1 MSSTGNSTCMT
12 LQATT
17 QSQTHVLRGAAIGG
31 LSGCLAKTMVAPLSR
46 IVIQMQLFNLHG
58 AEVAGIRSTARGIYA
73 EGGLRAFWRG
83 NGAMLGHRCVTN
95 GCIFPV
101 NELFKKWL
109 QPLPTHQRDFLAAL
123 AGSVAGTAAGQP
135 LDVVKTKLSASER
148 FGYDSIWQTVAR
160 ISREEGWRGF
170 YAGFKISCGTIIP
183 TVTVCFFLKDYFRDS
198 HLVGLLSSRSGGWI
212 PPVVLSG
219 AAGGIGAALLTFP
232 LDAWKRQA
240 QMAGGNKLWQQ
251 EIALTTDS
259 TRVTTHRAAP
269 FILAWQYLARQYHGL
284 PCELIKVSLNTGIMF
299 GLYEK
304 MSSFADSRAVRAN

>member
-1 MSSTGNSTCMT
+1 MS
-12 LQATT
+12 
-17 QSQTHVLRGAAIGG
+17 SQTHVLRGAALGG
-31 LSGCLAKTMVAPLSR
+31 LSGCLAKTAVAPLSR
-46 IVIQMQLFNLHG
+46 IVIQMQLFPLHG
-58 AEVAGIRSTARGIYA
+58 DEVAGIRSTARSIYA

-109 QPLPTHQRDFLAAL
+109 QPLPKHQRDFLAAL
-123 AGSVAGTAAGQP
+123 AGSVAGTTAGQP
-135 LDVVKTKLSASER
+135 MDVVKTKLSASRR
-148 FGYDSIWQTVAR
+148 FGYQSIWQTAAR

-198 HLVGLLSSRSGGWI
+198 HLVGLLSSSSGGWI

-232 LDAWKRQA
+232 LDTWKRQA
-240 QMAGGNKLWQQ
+240 QMAGRNRVWQQ
-251 EIALTTDS
+251 DIALTAGW
-259 TRVTTHRAAP
+259 RGVTSSS
-269 FILAWQYLARQYHGL
+269 LASLPLLAGQYLTRHYHGL

-299 GLYEK
+299 GLYDE
-304 MSSFADSRAVRAN
+304 MSRLVDRKSVRVN